1 MINVV
6 VLQGLLARPAQDRV
20 LPSGTRLL
28 SLEVTV
34 SRPDGPA
41 DSVPVAW
48 FDAPAS
54 AAALDAGVEVVVVGR
69 IRRRFF
75 RAGGLTQS
83 RTEVVASRVARATEL
98 KRSRAMMTSAAA
110 AVEDA
115 AAALGGPPA
124 PPTGGPPDG
133 PGPVTAARAARR
145 LRSPSAEV
153 PEMVRPAGSG
163 RSQPS
168 C

>member
-6 VLQGLLARPAQDRV
+6 VLQGVLARPAQDRV

-41 DSVPVAW
+41 DPVPVAW

-69 IRRRFF
+69 VRRRFF
-75 RAGGLTQS
+75 RTGGLTQS
-83 RTEVVASRVARATEL
+83 RTEVVASRVVRATEL
-98 KRSRAMMTSAAA
+98 KRARGMLSTAGSAIEA
-110 AVEDA
+110 A
-115 AAALGGPPA
+115 AAALGA
-124 PPTGGPPDG
+124 PSVTAPG
-133 PGPVTAARAARR
+133 PGVSESAAVQ
-145 LRSPSAEV
+145 SKTPS
-153 PEMVRPAGSG
+153 GT
-163 RSQPS
+163 
-168 C
+168 

>member
-6 VLQGLLARPAQDRV
+6 VLQGVLARPAQDRV

-34 SRPDGPA
+34 PRPDGPA
-41 DSVPVAW
+41 DPVPVAW

-69 IRRRFF
+69 VRRRFF

-83 RTEVVASRVARATEL
+83 RTEVVASRVARATES
-98 KRSRAMMTSAAA
+98 KRARAMMSTAGST
-110 AVEDA
+110 VEAA
-115 AAALGGPPA
+115 AAALGTPPVA
-124 PPTGGPPDG
+124 T
-133 PGPVTAARAARR
+133 
-145 LRSPSAEV
+145 
-153 PEMVRPAGSG
+153 PAGAGTESRPDPVENGTRRVGSGGEGHRRAPGTG
-163 RSQPS
+163 RSQES

>member
-6 VLQGLLARPAQDRV
+6 VLQGVLARPAQDRV

-34 SRPDGPA
+34 PRSDGPA

-54 AAALDAGVEVVVVGR
+54 AASLDAGVEVVVVGR
-69 IRRRFF
+69 VRRRFF

-83 RTEVVASRVARATEL
+83 RTEVLASRVARATES
-98 KRSRAMMTSAAA
+98 KRARTLMSTAGSAIEA
-110 AVEDA
+110 AV
-115 AAALGGPPA
+115 AALGGPSVATPPA
-124 PPTGGPPDG
+124 GAGTEPTL
-133 PGPVTAARAARR
+133 GPVENGTRRVGSRGEGHRRASRTG
-145 LRSPSAEV
+145 PSQEL
-153 PEMVRPAGSG
+153 
-163 RSQPS
+163 